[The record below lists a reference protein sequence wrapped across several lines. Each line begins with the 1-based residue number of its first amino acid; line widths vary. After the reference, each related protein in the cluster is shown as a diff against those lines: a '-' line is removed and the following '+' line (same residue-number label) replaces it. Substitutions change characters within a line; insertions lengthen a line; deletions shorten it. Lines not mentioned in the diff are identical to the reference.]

1 MHTLT
6 LTKRLAAP
14 IDRVFGAW
22 TKAEEVRRWFAPG
35 DMHVPEASVDCRV
48 GGRYRIVMEDT
59 DGSQHIV
66 AGEYREIVANER
78 LAFTWQWEG
87 SEAVTFVELDF
98 RAADG
103 GGTEIKLVHTRFATE
118 EQRDLHG
125 EGWGD
130 CLASLHTHVAHW
142 GRTT

>member
-6 LTKRLAAP
+6 MTEQFPAS

-22 TKAEEVRRWFAPG
+22 SSANEVSRWFAPG
-35 DMHVPEASVDCRV
+35 DMQVPEAEVDCRP

-59 DGSQHIV
+59 AGSRHIGT
-66 AGEYREIVANER
+66 GEYQEVVENAR

-87 SEAVTFVELDF
+87 SEAVTYVEVDF
-98 RAADG
+98 READS
-103 GGTEIKLVHTRFATE
+103 GGTELRLVHTRFMNA

-125 EGWGD
+125 QGWAG
-130 CLASLHTHVAHW
+130 CLGKLHVNFAS
-142 GRTT
+142 